1 MSPLT
6 RAARDAMLAAAVA
19 YAEATERGQGLPTEG
34 LAAGARLRLAAKRY
48 WVATL
53 EEAEHG
59 RAS

>member
-1 MSPLT
+1 
-6 RAARDAMLAAAVA
+6 MLAAAVA